1 MLLLTNLLVLL
12 LVGSSLQALPGKATP
27 QEVHEDMTESFQVVT
42 SRLLTTQMRVDTH
55 VASSARQG
63 LALAVRDVL
72 LGLGIAVLLGHTE
85 INHVDNVGSLG

>member
-1 MLLLTNLLVLL
+1 
-12 LVGSSLQALPGKATP
+12 
-27 QEVHEDMTESFQVVT
+27 
-42 SRLLTTQMRVDTH
+42 MRVDTH

-85 INHVDNVGSLG
+85 INHVDDVSSLG

>member
-1 MLLLTNLLVLL
+1 
-12 LVGSSLQALPGKATP
+12 
-27 QEVHEDMTESFQVVT
+27 
-42 SRLLTTQMRVDTH
+42 MRVDTH

-85 INHVDNVGSLG
+85 INHVDDVGSLG